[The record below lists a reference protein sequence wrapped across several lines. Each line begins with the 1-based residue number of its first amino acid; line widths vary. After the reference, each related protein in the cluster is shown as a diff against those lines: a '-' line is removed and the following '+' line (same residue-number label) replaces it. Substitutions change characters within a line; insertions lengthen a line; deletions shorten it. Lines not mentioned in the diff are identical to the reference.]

1 LSSIG
6 QGHPAVS
13 IVLCINNGHAHFR
26 GITGYLERQPFK
38 DYELLFVV
46 TDTSDDGS
54 KEDAAN
60 YCFEHPEASYIIQY
74 DRSYLGGAKNIGLEN
89 SHGRYVWF
97 LDVDDNP
104 SDDFLSVMVDSLE
117 SSESQVA
124 VCNFIYSKEEKG
136 PDGERK
142 GSDIVL
148 TGRQAMHA
156 RSLNL
161 IPVASWSMLYDL
173 RTVMDNGIRFP

>member
-1 LSSIG
+1 
-6 QGHPAVS
+6 
-13 IVLCINNGHAHFR
+13 
-26 GITGYLERQPFK
+26 
-38 DYELLFVV
+38 
-46 TDTSDDGS
+46 
-54 KEDAAN
+54 
-60 YCFEHPEASYIIQY
+60 
-74 DRSYLGGAKNIGLEN
+74 LGGAKNIGLEN